1 MLDWIIKTVDAL
13 GYGGIALLMFLEN
26 LIPPIPSELIMPL
39 AGFTAARGGMS
50 LPAVIAAGVFGSVLG
65 ALPWYYVGKRIGHMR
80 LRAWAEAH
88 GKWLTISGADV
99 DSAKH
104 WFDTHGR
111 SCILFGRLLPGL
123 RTLISAPA
131 GAADMN
137 LASFLVY
144 SAIGTLVWTAVLASL
159 GHVLGENYQ
168 TVSRYLGPASA
179 IVFTAVALL
188 ITLQV
193 LKRRRRDLH
202 RRRQANLRR

>member
-1 MLDWIIKTVDAL
+1 MLDWIVKTVDAV

-39 AGFTAARGGMS
+39 AGFTAARGEMS
-50 LPAVIAAGVFGSVLG
+50 LPMVIAAGVFGSVLG
-65 ALPWYYVGKRIGHMR
+65 ALPWYYVGKRVCHVR
-80 LRAWAEAH
+80 LRDLADAH

-99 DSAKH
+99 DNAKH

-131 GAADMN
+131 GAADMHM
-137 LASFLVY
+137 LSFLVY

-168 TVSRYLGPASA
+168 AVSRYLGPAFA
-179 IVFTAVALL
+179 VVFAPLALL
-188 ITLQV
+188 IISRM
-193 LKRRRRDLH
+193 LKRRH
-202 RRRQANLRR
+202 RSRYS